1 MKIGIMTFWESK
13 NNYGQIL
20 QLFALQTT
28 LNKLGHDSFLIKYRR
43 IAPVN
48 KENLLLKLNPIYL
61 LRLIFSSIRRF
72 IRKATHKDDEERKFD
87 AFKKEHIVFGEYE
100 YLNFNDLKENPPIA
114 DVYVVGSDQVWN
126 NNFSVSA
133 EAFLLGFGDKKVK
146 RVAYAASFGE
156 KTLSEDTKQL
166 FEKYIH
172 DFDSVSVRE
181 QSGLDICSSLNVSN
195 PKWVLDPTLLFTK
208 ADWSEMLG
216 LSDTVE
222 VNKSIF
228 IYTLGNSE
236 IVDRDKFIGYVNSL
250 KECRIIHSSAN
261 NDISGNILPTIP
273 EWVSNIKNAKMVITT
288 SFHGMVFCLLNNT
301 NFIILP
307 NTGHAAGMNERILSL
322 LILLG
327 LEDHLIEQFSESKVS
342 NIFSKNIDW
351 NQVNTILEHQRQ
363 FSIEFIQNALDRI
376 P

>member
-1 MKIGIMTFWESK
+1 MKIGILTFWESK

-43 IAPVN
+43 IPSGRN
-48 KENLLLKLNPIYL
+48 RKLLVKLNSIYL
-61 LRLIFSSIRRF
+61 LRIFIGSIRRF
-72 IRKATHKDDEERKFD
+72 IRKEANTNDEKRKFD

-100 YLNFNDLKENPPIA
+100 YLNFNGLKNNPPVA

-133 EAFLLGFGDKKVK
+133 EAFLLGFGGKKVK

-156 KTLSEDTKQL
+156 KTISDDTKVL
-166 FEKYIH
+166 FEKHIH
-172 DFDSVSVRE
+172 NFDAVSVRE
-181 QSGLDICSSLNVSN
+181 QSGLDICSNLNVSN
-195 PKWVLDPTLLFTK
+195 TQWVLDPTLLFTK
-208 ADWSEMLG
+208 EDWSKMLG
-216 LSDTVE
+216 LQDGVK
-222 VNKSIF
+222 NDKSIF

-236 IVDRDKFIGYVNSL
+236 IIDRDKFIGYVNSL
-250 KECRIIHSSAN
+250 KQYRVIHASAN

-273 EWVSNIKNAKMVITT
+273 EWVDNIKNAEMVITT

-322 LILLG
+322 LTLLG
-327 LEDHLIEQFSESKVS
+327 LEDHMIEQFSESKVT
-342 NIFSKNIDW
+342 NIFLKKIDW
-351 NQVNTILEHQRQ
+351 NQVNTILEQQRQ
-363 FSIEFIQNALDRI
+363 FSIGFIQNAI
-376 P
+376 I

>member
-1 MKIGIMTFWESK
+1 MKIGILTFWESK

-43 IAPVN
+43 IPIARNISLVV
-48 KENLLLKLNPIYL
+48 KLNPIYL
-61 LRLIFSSIRRF
+61 LRVIVGRVRRRLK
-72 IRKATHKDDEERKFD
+72 RKESNTNDEERRFD

-100 YLNFNDLKENPPIA
+100 YLNFNDLKNNPPVA

-146 RVAYAASFGE
+146 RVAYAASFGQ
-156 KTLSEDTKQL
+156 KILSKDTKQL

-195 PKWVLDPTLLFTK
+195 PQWVLDPTLLFTK
-208 ADWSEMLG
+208 EDWSKMLG
-216 LSDTVE
+216 LHDAVK
-222 VNKSIF
+222 NDKSIF

-236 IVDRDKFIGYVNSL
+236 IIDRDKFIGYVNSL
-250 KECRIIHSSAN
+250 KGYRVIHASAN
-261 NDISGNILPTIP
+261 NDASGNILPTIP
-273 EWVSNIKNAKMVITT
+273 EWVNNIKNAEMVITT

-322 LILLG
+322 LTLLG
-327 LEDHLIEQFSESKVS
+327 LEDHLIEQFSESKVT
-342 NIFSKNIDW
+342 NIFSKKIDW

-363 FSIEFIQNALDRI
+363 FSIGFIQNAI
-376 P
+376 I